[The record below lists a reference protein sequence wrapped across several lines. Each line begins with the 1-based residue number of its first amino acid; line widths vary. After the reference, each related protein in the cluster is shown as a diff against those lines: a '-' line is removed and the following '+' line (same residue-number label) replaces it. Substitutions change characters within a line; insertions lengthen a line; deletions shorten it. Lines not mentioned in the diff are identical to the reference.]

1 MKRIILGALCS
12 LALSAIFSLPV
23 LAQAVSVPALT
34 TGRSVTITTG
44 TTFQTVIAAGNYR
57 SLTIQNNNTNTDN
70 CWVYVVNTGSPTTA
84 NSILLTPGAAYTRY
98 FPYIPNGAIQATCAT
113 TADTLYADTQ

>member
-1 MKRIILGALCS
+1 MFRI
-12 LALSAIFSLPV
+12 LALLSALLFTG
-23 LAQAVSVPALT
+23 AAWGQAVSVPALT
-34 TGRSVTITTG
+34 TGRSVAITVG
-44 TTFQTVIAAGNYR
+44 ATFQTVVAAGNYR

-70 CWVYVVNTGSPTTA
+70 CWVYVANAGSPTTA

-98 FPYIPNGAIQATCAT
+98 FPYIPNGAIKATCTT